1 MNRVPIGFVVGEA
14 RSDLFLFVTTP
25 ELCPP
30 RLEYVVIKSIKEK
43 VSGEAESVEVL
54 AQVTELAASS
64 QIFDSALTFQE
75 TETILRAEYAFAP
88 RIIAT
93 ATILGYLD
101 PEDRVFLPRSTPLP
115 GDQVFIASDE
125 LLERFFTKN
134 IKDGIEVG
142 ALLNRPEVKVKID
155 PNGLRR
161 HLAIIAQ
168 TGAGK
173 SYLAGILLENLLR
186 LGGTIIV
193 FDPNSDYV
201 CMRKDKE
208 GKPTPFASDVFVYRV
223 PNIKGRRFSD
233 EEIGGSEP
241 YTIQFSRLGIDEICT
256 LAGIPE
262 SYANIR
268 EAIKKACFALEE
280 ENIDYRPQELVHK
293 LKEMAGTLE
302 DDYLSMHTQRF
313 LEGKEDLLPELSI
326 KGGKKGSLS
335 PETMKGADRAI
346 KYIENLLT
354 YDVWG
359 FRDVPIEE
367 LLKPVRLSVI
377 DLAGL
382 ERSVTEFVVDKTLRE
397 IWARATTGKIAFPV
411 FVVLEEAHTF
421 VPQEKLSHCREIINR
436 IASEGRKFKVFLI
449 VITQRP
455 HKIHQDTLSQCAS
468 QIIMKLTNPEDQEAV
483 KKAAEN
489 LSSNLFSDLPGLNI
503 GEAILLGTLTR
514 VPVMI
519 RAGERVTKE
528 GGSDIDVPEAL
539 RGSLKEKAMEIPA
552 IFKERVEPEE
562 AI

>member
-1 MNRVPIGFVVGEA
+1 MNQIPIGFVVGEA
-14 RSDLFLFVTTP
+14 RSDSFLFVTTP
-25 ELCPP
+25 DLCPP
-30 RLEYVVIKSIKEK
+30 RLEYVVLKGLRERISGKEE
-43 VSGEAESVEVL
+43 GVEVL
-54 AQVTELAASS
+54 AQITELRATS
-64 QIFDSALTFQE
+64 QVFDSALTFQE
-75 TETILRAEYAFAP
+75 TETILRAEYSASP
-88 RIIAT
+88 RILAT
-93 ATILGYLD
+93 ATVLGYLD
-101 PEDRVFLPRSTPLP
+101 SQDRVFLPRSTPLP
-115 GDQVFIASDE
+115 GDRVFVAPDD
-125 LLERFFTKN
+125 LLERFFTRN
-134 IKDGIEVG
+134 IQDGILVG
-142 ALLNRPEVKVKID
+142 TLINRPQVKVKID

-173 SYLAGILLENLLR
+173 SYLSGILLENLLQ

-201 CMRKDKE
+201 YMRKDRRGKE
-208 GKPTPFASDVFVYRV
+208 TPFSGDILVYRV

-233 EEIGGSEP
+233 EEIGGSNS

-256 LAGIPE
+256 LGGIPE
-262 SYANIR
+262 SYSNIR
-268 EAIKKACFALEE
+268 EAIKKACAELEE
-280 ENIDYRPQELVHK
+280 DNIDYKPPELAKK
-293 LKEMAGTLE
+293 LKEMAGILE
-302 DDYLSMHTQRF
+302 DEYLSLHTQRF
-313 LEGKEDLLPELSI
+313 LEGKEEPIPELTP
-326 KGGKKGSLS
+326 KGGKRKGLS
-335 PETMKGADRAI
+335 PDIEKGAERAI
-346 KYIENLLT
+346 KYIENLCS
-354 YDVWG
+354 YDIWG
-359 FRDVPIEE
+359 FSDVPIEE

-397 IWARATTGKIAFPV
+397 IWARATTGKLPYPV

-421 VPQEKLSHCREIINR
+421 VPQENKSHCREIINR

-489 LSSNLFSDLPGLNI
+489 LSSDLFADLPGLNV

-519 RAGERVTKE
+519 KAGERITRE

-539 RGSLKEKAMEIPA
+539 KLALREKKMKVPPE
-552 IFKERVEPEE
+552 FLERVEPEE
-562 AI
+562 AG

>member
-1 MNRVPIGFVVGEA
+1 MSQTPIGFVVGEA
-14 RSDLFLFVTTP
+14 RSDSFVFVTTP

-30 RLEYVVIKSIKEK
+30 RLEYVVLQGIREK
-43 VSGEAESVEVL
+43 VSGQVEEVEVL
-54 AQVTELAASS
+54 AQVTGLSASS
-64 QIFDSALTFQE
+64 LMFDSALTFQE
-75 TETILRAEYAFAP
+75 TETILKAEYSSSP
-88 RIIAT
+88 RILAT
-93 ATILGYLD
+93 ATVLGYLD
-101 PEDRVFLPRSTPLP
+101 SQGRVFLPRSTPLP
-115 GDQVFIASDE
+115 GDKVFIAPDE
-125 LLERFFTKN
+125 LLERFFTRN
-134 IKDGIEVG
+134 IRDGILVG
-142 ALLNRPEVKVKID
+142 TLINRPRVEVKID

-173 SYLAGILLENLLR
+173 SYLAGILLENLLQI
-186 LGGTIIV
+186 GGTIIV

-201 CMRKDKE
+201 CMRKDRN
-208 GKPTPFASDVFVYRV
+208 GKNTPFSPDVSVYRV

-233 EEIGGSEP
+233 EEIGGSHP

-268 EAIKKACFALEE
+268 DAIKKACAELEE
-280 ENIDYRPQELVHK
+280 ENIDYRPPELVQK
-293 LKEMAGTLE
+293 LKEMAGTWNE
-302 DDYLSMHTQRF
+302 DYLSLQTQRF
-313 LEGKEDLLPELSI
+313 LEGKEEFIPELPS
-326 KGGKKGSLS
+326 KGGKRKGLSL
-335 PETMKGADRAI
+335 ETVKGADRAV
-346 KYIENLLT
+346 KYIENLCS
-354 YDVWG
+354 YDIWG
-359 FRDVPIEE
+359 FSDVPIEE

-382 ERSVTEFVVDKTLRE
+382 EKSVTEFVVDKTLRE
-397 IWARATTGKIAFPV
+397 IWARATTGKLSYPV
-411 FVVLEEAHTF
+411 FLVLEEAHTF
-421 VPQEKLSHCREIINR
+421 VPQDKPSHCRDIINR

-489 LSSNLFSDLPGLNI
+489 LSSSLFSDLPGLNV
-503 GEAILLGTLTR
+503 GEAILLGTLTK

-519 RAGERVTKE
+519 KAGERMTKE

-539 RGSLKEKAMEIPA
+539 REALKEKKAATPQV
-552 IFKERVEPEE
+552 FLKRVEPEE